1 MSSQRRKCV
10 CSQDGC
16 QTVTMGA
23 RGGDSHRNDN
33 KLKMQTSP
41 NKYTQ
46 YLYSWSP
53 LGGGGGEFGF
63 QSSHSS
69 SSSKSSSSSSSSSS
83 SESRRHFFGLVCL
96 GGGKRLTVWKCA
108 TCAQIDATFG
118 KYNPNEIGVF
128 SGKSNL
134 GGGGIDERL
143 ENTTFLEGEG
153 GMFCKSDFWAK

>member
-1 MSSQRRKCV
+1 MKKSHFGLGEGKLDGLDSAGGKTITKLKKLIKKKVEMSSQRRKCV

-83 SESRRHFFGLVCL
+83 SESRRHFFWFGLLGRRKTIDCL
-96 GGGKRLTVWKCA
+96 EMSLCDEMR
-108 TCAQIDATFG
+108 
-118 KYNPNEIGVF
+118 
-128 SGKSNL
+128 NL
-134 GGGGIDERL
+134 
-143 ENTTFLEGEG
+143 
-153 GMFCKSDFWAK
+153 CSD